1 MLHYDNKGDHY
12 DCHIDTIKFDNYFE
26 RKLTIMGYLNDDY
39 KGGKFYFVTH
49 SDEKQY
55 VDVKKGSVLIF
66 PPYVM
71 HGVEPVEEGDRQSV
85 VGWVTGPNF
94 R

>member
-1 MLHYDNKGDHY
+1 
-12 DCHIDTIKFDNYFE
+12 
-26 RKLTIMGYLNDDY
+26 
-39 KGGKFYFVTH
+39 
-49 SDEKQY
+49 
-55 VDVKKGSVLIF
+55 
-66 PPYVM
+66 M